1 MFSWSI
7 NLQDSGRCRN
17 YHYAYVSILIS
28 VHSNR
33 MGVVDSRCLVGC
45 GNHMRIKVLRTD
57 ELVMV
62 REVKSSTLLISK
74 SDRKTFT

>member
-1 MFSWSI
+1 
-7 NLQDSGRCRN
+7 
-17 YHYAYVSILIS
+17 
-28 VHSNR
+28 

-62 REVKSSTLLISK
+62 REFKSSTLLISK
-74 SDRKTFT
+74 SDRKTFTETFHSWRNRFYEGCISEAEGSLKH

>member
-1 MFSWSI
+1 
-7 NLQDSGRCRN
+7 
-17 YHYAYVSILIS
+17 
-28 VHSNR
+28 

-74 SDRKTFT
+74 GDGKIFTKTF

>member
-1 MFSWSI
+1 
-7 NLQDSGRCRN
+7 
-17 YHYAYVSILIS
+17 
-28 VHSNR
+28 
-33 MGVVDSRCLVGC
+33 
-45 GNHMRIKVLRTD
+45 MRIKVLRTD